1 MVGGGAQKGRLGTG
15 TGRVAAGDPGAGG
28 FCSTRT
34 VIRAAPQTDLVLD
47 VLFPLS
53 SVTVSRISLALLL
66 DST

>member
-15 TGRVAAGDPGAGG
+15 TGRVAGGDPGAGG

-34 VIRAAPQTDLVLD
+34 VIRAAQTDLVLD